1 MPLPTIYA
9 LRDRAKLYSTGK
21 TTVENLIRQF
31 GVVVELDAGRL
42 KVWNATLGDDGEFLE
57 VPDAAFDLLADHRDA
72 VREYLTEEAYTLK
85 KFQEAWWFHDT
96 GGYRDYCRQ
105 CWARDGNY

>member
-1 MPLPTIYA
+1 MRIPTIYA

-21 TTVENLIRQF
+21 TTVENLICRW

-57 VPDAAFDLLADHRDA
+57 VPDAAFDFLADHRDA
-72 VREYLTEEAYTLK
+72 VREYLTEEERIVK
-85 KFQEAWWFHDT
+85 KFQEVWWEWDT
-96 GGYRDYCRQ
+96 DGYRDYCRQ
-105 CWARDGNY
+105 CWVMQGE